1 MNAVP
6 ASVEIHARLVRPG
19 RGNGRRARRDLV
31 DFGQPGQKF
40 RVIEAAQVKH
50 HAVVAE
56 NPQFGAG
63 KHHGQE
69 VVVGFVAVV
78 AGIGSGAPGGDPG
91 SAAGDDGRQV
101 APGGA
106 FATVGE
112 EARRVG
118 VGAPAHVV
126 DLGHPG
132 PRELA
137 PDDRREVHVGL
148 GAAPID
154 DLGPVPGHRGE
165 ALGHLGADHV
175 VVGLFDP
182 VWRPDVAV
190 EVAATGATMLALDL
204 VPRSTRAQAV
214 DVLSSQATVEGFQ
227 SVLLAASRLP
237 KMLPL
242 LMTAA
247 GTVPPARVL
256 VLGAGVAGLQAIA
269 TARRLGA
276 VVEGFDIREEALEQI
291 RSLGA
296 KSIDP
301 PPAPEGGVPDAVLIH
316 EVLTPHVAEADVV
329 IAAAQIPGRQ
339 SPLLVTE
346 SMVTGMRP
354 GSVLVDL
361 AVQRGGNCEVSIAD
375 TEVDH
380 GGVTVLGPR
389 RDGEGDGSAQVRQ
402 IVLQREGT
410 ETILHRGDSGWTA
423 GEAVADSAA
432 LQGILGLLPNLS
444 LTAFTSEE
452 EAAAADFSQAQTAV
466 DVFYSAA
473 TEETPALSLLLI
485 QDEEQGHEA
494 VECGM

>member
-1 MNAVP
+1 MRIAVLCERRSGERRVALTP
-6 ASVEIHARLVRPG
+6 EATGALVVDGHSV
-19 RGNGRRARRDLV
+19 
-31 DFGQPGQKF
+31 
-40 RVIEAAQVKH
+40 
-50 HAVVAE
+50 VVE
-56 NPQFGAG
+56 TGAG
-63 KHHGQE
+63 AVAGMPDDAYLAAGASIAPDPAAAIGE
-69 VVVGFVAVV
+69 GGVVVSVN
-78 AGIGSGAPGGDPG
+78 
-91 SAAGDDGRQV
+91 
-101 APGGA
+101 
-106 FATVGE
+106 
-112 EARRVG
+112 
-118 VGAPAHVV
+118 
-126 DLGHPG
+126 G
-132 PRELA
+132 PT
-137 PDDRREVHVGL
+137 D
-148 GAAPID
+148 
-154 DLGPVPGHRGE
+154 GE
-165 ALGHLGADHV
+165 ALGNLGADHV

-227 SVLLAASRLP
+227 SVLLAAGRLP

-276 VVEGFDIREEALEQI
+276 LVEGFDIREEALEQI

-346 SMVTGMRP
+346 SIGTGMRP

-361 AVQRGGNCEVSIAD
+361 AVQRGGNCEVTIAD
-375 TEVDH
+375 AEVDH
-380 GGVTVLGPR
+380 GGVTVLGPTDLASGSALTASR
-389 RDGEGDGSAQVRQ
+389 MFATNVTNLVRMLDRDGESFVDPDDDVLVGMLVATGGEVVHPVVRSVLEQRADGAGSSR
-402 IVLQREGT
+402 
-410 ETILHRGDSGWTA
+410 SN
-423 GEAVADSAA
+423 GEAGA
-432 LQGILGLLPNLS
+432 
-444 LTAFTSEE
+444 
-452 EAAAADFSQAQTAV
+452 
-466 DVFYSAA
+466 
-473 TEETPALSLLLI
+473 
-485 QDEEQGHEA
+485 
-494 VECGM
+494 

>member
-1 MNAVP
+1 MRIAVLC
-6 ASVEIHARLVRPG
+6 E
-19 RGNGRRARRDLV
+19 RRAGERRVAVTPEATGALV
-31 DFGQPGQKF
+31 VDG
-40 RVIEAAQVKH
+40 H
-50 HAVVAE
+50 SVVVE
-56 NPQFGAG
+56 TGAG
-63 KHHGQE
+63 AAAGMPDDTYLAAGASIAPDPAAAIGE
-69 VVVGFVAVV
+69 GGVVVSVN
-78 AGIGSGAPGGDPG
+78 
-91 SAAGDDGRQV
+91 
-101 APGGA
+101 
-106 FATVGE
+106 
-112 EARRVG
+112 
-118 VGAPAHVV
+118 
-126 DLGHPG
+126 G
-132 PRELA
+132 PT
-137 PDDRREVHVGL
+137 DR
-148 GAAPID
+148 
-154 DLGPVPGHRGE
+154 E

-227 SVLLAASRLP
+227 SVLLAAGRLP

-276 VVEGFDIREEALEQI
+276 LVEGFDIREEALEQI

-339 SPLLVTE
+339 SPMLVTE

-380 GGVTVLGPR
+380 GGVTVLSPTDLASGSALTASR
-389 RDGEGDGSAQVRQ
+389 MFATNVTNLVRMLNRDGESFVDPDDD
-402 IVLQREGT
+402 VLVGM
-410 ETILHRGDSGWTA
+410 LVATA
-423 GEAVADSAA
+423 GEVVHPVVRSVLEQRADGAGSRRSN
-432 LQGILGLLPNLS
+432 G
-444 LTAFTSEE
+444 
-452 EAAAADFSQAQTAV
+452 EAGA
-466 DVFYSAA
+466 
-473 TEETPALSLLLI
+473 
-485 QDEEQGHEA
+485 
-494 VECGM
+494 

>member
-1 MNAVP
+1 MRIAVLC
-6 ASVEIHARLVRPG
+6 E
-19 RGNGRRARRDLV
+19 RRAGERRVAVTPEATGALV
-31 DFGQPGQKF
+31 VDG
-40 RVIEAAQVKH
+40 H
-50 HAVVAE
+50 SVVVE
-56 NPQFGAG
+56 TGAG
-63 KHHGQE
+63 AAASMPDDAYLAAGASIAPDPAAAIGE
-69 VVVGFVAVV
+69 GGVVVSVN
-78 AGIGSGAPGGDPG
+78 
-91 SAAGDDGRQV
+91 
-101 APGGA
+101 
-106 FATVGE
+106 
-112 EARRVG
+112 
-118 VGAPAHVV
+118 
-126 DLGHPG
+126 G
-132 PRELA
+132 PT
-137 PDDRREVHVGL
+137 D
-148 GAAPID
+148 
-154 DLGPVPGHRGE
+154 GE
-165 ALGHLGADHV
+165 ALGNLGADHV

-227 SVLLAASRLP
+227 SVLLAAGRLP

-276 VVEGFDIREEALEQI
+276 LVEGFDIREEALEQI

-329 IAAAQIPGRQ
+329 IATAQIPGRQ

-380 GGVTVLGPR
+380 GGVTVLSPTDLASGSALTASR
-389 RDGEGDGSAQVRQ
+389 MFATNVTNLVRMLNRDGESFVDPDDDVLVGMLVATGGEVVHPVVRSVLEQRADGAGSSR
-402 IVLQREGT
+402 
-410 ETILHRGDSGWTA
+410 SN
-423 GEAVADSAA
+423 GEAGA
-432 LQGILGLLPNLS
+432 
-444 LTAFTSEE
+444 
-452 EAAAADFSQAQTAV
+452 
-466 DVFYSAA
+466 
-473 TEETPALSLLLI
+473 
-485 QDEEQGHEA
+485 
-494 VECGM
+494 